1 VTPEVETT
9 DPEEQEQDVYPPRT
23 EDDIV
28 EVIGSMEDVDDED
41 LEDAV
46 RQISELAD
54 NNLRTGNPS
63 VRVHADAP
71 IRSLVNP
78 DENTVEIQEKYRQDK
93 NTILSNPE
101 AVEAFNKLLHDQE
114 PPTKEA
120 ELVGEEYYMAQTLPG
135 FQDVGNIKWWS
146 LMDEGSYREETRGP
160 EGREHLNLENE
171 GEIHGYRIELDG
183 EPLTPE
189 QAQNLSLMMNIRDS
203 EGSGLERNRIP
214 ELITRYDST
223 EEVLESEDIDESDYL
238 QQIQEAQRDGLI
250 TEEGDLTLKGWT
262 STADMQARDLRRL
275 EEHDRGD
282 RVIFNTLSHS
292 DIPFMTE
299 DDVVEHDARLELNA
313 STGDQR
319 SAEGRVERGDLQGEL
334 VELADQIEDLTGF
347 RIDDTTE
354 EVEEDYSVGLREL
367 YSSLRGQEIPEDVVG
382 SMEGEMRDNIIE
394 VAASNGSLLSVSD
407 PEYSIE
413 IDRGDSDE
421 LEELMGCHPDRIE
434 QELNENTS
442 LKMTDRGVRLVYEG
456 DDEGMVAEIIDDLT
470 GSIYGFRTE
479 VEDGRIS
486 TNIRNNVLNESYL
499 ELIDRLDDPAGHPI
513 SHQYGM
519 IGSITSYEE
528 RDKEFRDAIEELEE
542 EGFIDTELRWGTWSN
557 ATVKPTAK
565 NPREYREAIQTIE
578 ELDFVETPKTT
589 HTQTWRQRTQVDL
602 DDVMV
607 EMEITS
613 EDDEK
618 VSEILGDAE
627 DELREKANIP
637 RTHESE
643 MVPDYEYYGPSNLIE
658 LANKTLDVV
667 DSEHL
672 TGLARKVVDEPE
684 MEEKMSFPRY
694 ISDLNEEVEDYDH
707 GYSDELVEGLREL
720 QEQGMLEVQR
730 EIKGH
735 GPREC
740 RSMEYTDI
748 NGQARVD
755 YSELGEDQIEELR
768 RLETQGLIELDEPLR
783 AMSVTDLGESDHEYS
798 INLEMTAEEVD
809 IDDVERT
816 ARVSYTPGDEQVHEA
831 DPRLKDIGDR
841 LDPLNLDTKPYEEV
855 TVENRFDY
863 GDALV

>member
-1 VTPEVETT
+1 MTPEVETT

-23 EDDIV
+23 EDDIL

-54 NNLRTGNPS
+54 NNLRTGDPS

-78 DENTVEIQEKYRQDK
+78 DENTVEIQEEYRQDE

-135 FQDVGNIKWWS
+135 FQDVGNIKWWT
-146 LMDEGSYREETRGP
+146 LMDGGSYREETRGL
-160 EGREHLNLENE
+160 EGREHLNLEKE

-189 QAQNLSLMMNIRDS
+189 QVQNLSLMMNIRDS

-250 TEEGDLTLKGWT
+250 TEEGDLTLKGWI

-275 EEHDRGD
+275 EELDRDD
-282 RVIFNTLSHS
+282 RVIFNTLSHF

-299 DDVVEHDARLELNA
+299 DDMVGHDATLELSA
-313 STGDQR
+313 RTGDQR
-319 SAEGRVERGDLQGEL
+319 SAEGRVERGELQGEL
-334 VELADQIEDLTGF
+334 AELADQIEDLTGF

-354 EVEEDYSVGLREL
+354 EVEEDYSVGLRDL

-394 VAASNGSLLSVSD
+394 AAASNGSVLSVSD
-407 PEYSIE
+407 PEYSVV
-413 IDRGDSDE
+413 IDCGDFDE
-421 LEELMGCHPDRIE
+421 LEDLMGYHPDRIE
-434 QELNENTS
+434 QELNEKTS
-442 LKMTDRGVRLVYEG
+442 VRLTDRGVRLAYEG
-456 DDEGMVAEIIDDLT
+456 DDEGMVAEVIDGLR
-470 GSIYGFRTE
+470 GRISGFNTW
-479 VEDGRIS
+479 VEDGSIS
-486 TNIRNNVLNESYL
+486 TNIERNEMNESYL
-499 ELIDRLDDPAGHPI
+499 ELIDRLDDPVEHPI
-513 SHQYGM
+513 SHQYGR
-519 IGSITSYEE
+519 IGRITSYEE
-528 RDKEFRDAIEELEE
+528 TDQEFRDAIEELEE
-542 EGFIDTELRWGTWSN
+542 EGFIETELGWGTWSS

-565 NPREYREAIQTIE
+565 NPMEYREAIQTIE
-578 ELDFVETPKTT
+578 ELDFVETPKA
-589 HTQTWRQRTQVDL
+589 TQRWKERTQVDL

-607 EMEITS
+607 EMEVTS
-613 EDDEK
+613 DDDEK

-627 DELREKANIP
+627 EELREKASIWA
-637 RTHESE
+637 TKESE
-643 MVPDYEYYGPSNLIE
+643 MVPDYEYCGPSNLIE
-658 LANKTLDVV
+658 LVNKTLDVV
-667 DSEHL
+667 DSKHL

-684 MEEKMSFPRY
+684 MEEKISFPEY
-694 ISDLNEEVEDYDH
+694 ISDLNEQVEDYDH
-707 GYSDELVEGLREL
+707 GYSDELVESLREL
-720 QEQGMLEVQR
+720 QEEGLLDVQR

-735 GPREC
+735 GPHEYR
-740 RSMEYTDI
+740 RMEYTDI
-748 NGQARVD
+748 NGEARVN
-755 YSELGEDQIEELR
+755 YSELEEDQIEELR
-768 RLETQGLIELDEPLR
+768 RLESQGLIELDEPSHEMR
-783 AMSVTDLGESDHEYS
+783 VKDLGESVHAYN
-798 INLEMTAEEVD
+798 INVEMTAEEVD

-816 ARVSYTPGDEQVHEA
+816 ARVSYTPGDEQVYEV
-831 DPRLKDIGDR
+831 DPRLEEIGDR
-841 LDPLNLDTKPYEEV
+841 LDPLNLGTEPYEEV
-855 TVENRFDY
+855 TVENQFDY
-863 GDALV
+863 GEALA

>member
-1 VTPEVETT
+1 MTPEVETT

>member
-1 VTPEVETT
+1 MTPEVETT
-9 DPEEQEQDVYPPRT
+9 NPEEQEQDVYPPRT
-23 EDDIV
+23 EDDIL

-78 DENTVEIQEKYRQDK
+78 DENTVEIQEEYRQDE

-135 FQDVGNIKWWS
+135 FQDVGNIKWWT
-146 LMDEGSYREETRGP
+146 LMDEGSYREETRGR

-189 QAQNLSLMMNIRDS
+189 QTQNLSLMMNIRDS

-275 EEHDRGD
+275 EEHDRDD
-282 RVIFNTLSHS
+282 RVTFNTLSHS

-299 DDVVEHDARLELNA
+299 DDVVEHDATLELNA
-313 STGDQR
+313 NTGDQR
-319 SAEGRVERGDLQGEL
+319 SAEGRVERGELQGEL
-334 VELADQIEDLTGF
+334 AELADQIEDLTGF

-394 VAASNGSLLSVSD
+394 AAAGNGSVLSVSD

-413 IDRGDSDE
+413 IDRGDSEE

-442 LKMTDRGVRLVYEG
+442 LKMTDMGVRLVYEG
-456 DDEGMVAEIIDDLT
+456 DDEGMVAEVIDGLR
-470 GSIYGFRTE
+470 GSTGFRTE

-486 TNIRNNVLNESYL
+486 TNINNSVLDESYL
-499 ELIDRLDDPAGHPI
+499 ELIDRLEDPVEHPI

-528 RDKEFRDAIEELEE
+528 RDKEFRDAIEELED

-578 ELDFVETPKTT
+578 ELDFVETPKA
-589 HTQTWRQRTQVDL
+589 TQTWRQRTQVDL
-602 DDVMV
+602 DDVMA

-643 MVPDYEYYGPSNLIE
+643 MVPDYEHYGPSNLIE
-658 LANKTLDVV
+658 LVNKTLDVV

-684 MEEKMSFPRY
+684 MEKEMSFPRY

-720 QEQGMLEVQR
+720 QEQGMLDVQR

-735 GPREC
+735 GLHT
-740 RSMEYTDI
+740 SMEYTDI

-783 AMSVTDLGESDHEYS
+783 MMAVRDLGESDHEYS

-816 ARVSYTPGDEQVHEA
+816 ARVSYTPGDEQVYEA
-831 DPRLKDIGDR
+831 DPRLKEIGDR
-841 LDPLNLDTKPYEEV
+841 LDPLNLDTEPYEEV